1 MGSLIMKTR
10 LGQLTRVFNKTRKGN
25 ANKHYLALWA
35 EYNDKPV
42 AMLITEQELEDLRG
56 RADKNCNDLP
66 LLEIPIP
73 RKKSFFSRF
82 FRNSRR

>member
-1 MGSLIMKTR
+1 MTMKTR
-10 LGQLTRVFNKTRKGN
+10 LGHITRVFNKTRKGN
-25 ANKHYLALWA
+25 SNKHYLALWA

-56 RADKNCNDLP
+56 RADKNSNDLP
-66 LLEIPIP
+66 LLEIAIP
-73 RKKSFFSRF
+73 RKKSFFNRF